1 MTESNS
7 PLRWADDE
15 EDDDDDGE
23 DGDEMLLPPPRLPLL
38 SPPFR
43 RCRRMKRSCR
53 WRFLC
58 AFCCAFCFAVL
69 LLLLLL
75 PLLSRRAASSC
86 LSRRDW

>member
-53 WRFLC
+53 WRFRC

-69 LLLLLL
+69 VLTATFSVAKSALELADT
-75 PLLSRRAASSC
+75 PSP
-86 LSRRDW
+86 